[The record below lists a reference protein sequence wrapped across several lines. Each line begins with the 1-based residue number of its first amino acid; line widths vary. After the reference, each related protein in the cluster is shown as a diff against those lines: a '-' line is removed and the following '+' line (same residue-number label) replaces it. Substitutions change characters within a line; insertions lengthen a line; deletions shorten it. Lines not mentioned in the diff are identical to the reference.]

1 MRSRGGGANEGN
13 SGEVVTGSEVVTGG
27 RERVTAGQLA
37 CEVLG
42 PEQAGDN
49 ILQSK
54 VLCNRKVASSRTI
67 HYSVSDLKN
76 DPTKCKQ
83 IIS

>member
-42 PEQAGDN
+42 PEQGGDIIAGQGSAQQKSCQFADN
-49 ILQSK
+49 SLFSI
-54 VLCNRKVASSRTI
+54 
-67 HYSVSDLKN
+67 
-76 DPTKCKQ
+76 
-83 IIS
+83 

>member
-13 SGEVVTGSEVVTGG
+13 SGEVVTVEWREVVTGTLVTGG

-42 PEQAGDN
+42 PEQGGDIIAGQGSAQQKSCQFADN
-49 ILQSK
+49 SLFSI
-54 VLCNRKVASSRTI
+54 
-67 HYSVSDLKN
+67 
-76 DPTKCKQ
+76 
-83 IIS
+83 